1 LKKMADDQGGGT
13 WVEDLMRQFRDGL
26 VRGLYDGLYQLEGEP
41 LRTVMDA
48 QARVCV
54 HAFIALA
61 DLSADL
67 SFDDFL
73 ERMRIAGPSRVRV
86 ERTGDDELLWTELH
100 AGECVCP
107 HVRQG
112 AISLDPKL
120 CLCGE
125 TWVRLLVE
133 RHAHRR
139 AAVELVESVA
149 TGAQNCVYRITL
161 GEPVPPPAAG
171 LG

>member
-1 LKKMADDQGGGT
+1 MDGESGAI
-13 WVEDLMRQFRDGL
+13 WVEDLMRRFRDGL

-48 QARVCV
+48 QAEVCV
-54 HAFIALA
+54 HAFTALA
-61 DLSADL
+61 DIPADL
-67 SFDDFL
+67 SFDEFL
-73 ERMRIAGPSRVRV
+73 ERMKIAGPSRVRV
-86 ERTGDDELLWTELH
+86 ERRGGDELLWTELH

-112 AISLDPKL
+112 IIGLDPKL

-139 AAVELVESVA
+139 ATVELVESVA

-161 GEPVPPPAAG
+161 GEPLLTAG
-171 LG
+171 A